1 MSPEHPVDL
10 VKMDEKVKLLLA
22 LLANL
27 VFLVNL
33 VHLEN
38 LASPVRMENLDV
50 MQFLMKETTDSKKV
64 HRVSLVNPVETVILA
79 KEVYQVFLDFL
90 ERMEDLVVSVHLDQ
104 KVQLVKMAKM
114 ASLVNLDVP
123 VLVADLVKEA
133 SLAHKEK
140 MVNPD
145 SLVWRVHQVELD
157 HVATKVKKVKLSS
170 LK

>member
-50 MQFLMKETTDSKKV
+50 MQS
-64 HRVSLVNPVETVILA
+64 
-79 KEVYQVFLDFL
+79 
-90 ERMEDLVVSVHLDQ
+90 
-104 KVQLVKMAKM
+104 
-114 ASLVNLDVP
+114 
-123 VLVADLVKEA
+123 
-133 SLAHKEK
+133 
-140 MVNPD
+140 
-145 SLVWRVHQVELD
+145 
-157 HVATKVKKVKLSS
+157 
-170 LK
+170 